1 MRLNEYRACTPCGIV
16 YASYADLRRHQRA
29 VHEADTPAAPDVPP
43 ERAAEHGDL
52 GWLAG
57 LLTRYRD
64 DVLDRWVEAA
74 AGQPFHFGRREL
86 AVSNHFG
93 RVYDAVVMLLRSAPG
108 TVDHASAWVD
118 PAALLAAEDHAQ
130 DRVSQGLEPADIVV
144 EFRLL
149 REETGLTVLRYMPA
163 GVPAGDAIRAT
174 LLMNSVFDGALM
186 VILRRLSR
194 HVDEAR
200 AAVLATATHDLGQ
213 PMTAIKGGVQ
223 LAGRALGQ
231 PKPDVARIAVS
242 LKNTAGAV
250 DHVVKVLA
258 RLAEGARLAIGD
270 VALQRADTD
279 LAEVARQAVARLDP
293 ASAERMRL
301 DTPAEGEATG
311 SWDAVALG
319 RVADN
324 LLSNA
329 LKYSPPDASVAV
341 VVRPDGEA
349 VELTV
354 ADAGIGLEKDEIA
367 RLFRRYQRARGAI
380 ESAVAGTGLGLYS
393 ARAMVEAHRGRIW
406 ATSRGRGKGTT
417 VHVVLPRSLP
427 ADRPRPH
434 RPRSEDEEMGAVLWS
449 ETPGKGEP
457 APGD

>member
-1 MRLNEYRACTPCGIV
+1 MQLNEYRACTPCGIV
-16 YASYADLRRHQRA
+16 YASYADLRQHQRDA
-29 VHEADTPAAPDVPP
+29 HAADAPAAPVAPP
-43 ERAAEHGDL
+43 DHPAEQGEL

-57 LLTRYRD
+57 LLAQHRD
-64 DVLDRWVEAA
+64 EVLDRWVEAA

-93 RVYDAVVMLLRSAPG
+93 RVYDAVVALLRSAPA

-130 DRVSQGLEPADIVV
+130 DRVSQGLEPADVVV

-149 REETGLTVLRYMPA
+149 REETGRTVLQHMPA
-163 GVPAGDAIRAT
+163 DVPAGDAIRAT

-186 VILRRLSR
+186 VILRRLTR

-200 AAVLATATHDLGQ
+200 AAVLATATHDLSQ

-223 LAGRALGQ
+223 FAGRALGHPQ
-231 PKPDVARIAVS
+231 PNVARIADS
-242 LKNTAGAV
+242 LTKTVAAV
-250 DHVVKVLA
+250 DYVVVLLG
-258 RLAEGARLAIGD
+258 RLAEGARLAVGD
-270 VALQRADTD
+270 FALQRSDTD
-279 LAEVARQAVARLDP
+279 LAEVVRHAVARLDP
-293 ASAERMRL
+293 ASAERVRL
-301 DTPAEGEATG
+301 DAPAVGEATG

-329 LKYSPPDASVAV
+329 LKYSPPEATVEVAV
-341 VVRPDGEA
+341 RLEGEA

-393 ARAMVEAHRGRIW
+393 ARAIVEAHRGRIW
-406 ATSRGRGKGTT
+406 AKSPGRGEGTT

-427 ADRPRPH
+427 AEQPP
-434 RPRSEDEEMGAVLWS
+434 SALAG
-449 ETPGKGEP
+449 
-457 APGD
+457 